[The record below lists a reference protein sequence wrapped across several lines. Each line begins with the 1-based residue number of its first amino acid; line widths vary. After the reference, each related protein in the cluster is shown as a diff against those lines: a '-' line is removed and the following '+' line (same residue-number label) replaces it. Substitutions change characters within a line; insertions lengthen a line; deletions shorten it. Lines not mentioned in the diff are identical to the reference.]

1 MTLRTRT
8 SPIALGLLA
17 SFAPSCAES
26 PPFVEEE
33 VACEERLA
41 EPGAHTVLVE
51 DTQLDP
57 RSPALRDL
65 VGGCYRIE
73 CDTTKPAPPP
83 MPEGDEAARAWAIE
97 RARRAREEDAC
108 RIVPGVRVRRAEGGA
123 LAVAD
128 LEAWNRA
135 IRSKRTPDGLADRFV
150 AGRRIDE
157 PAFDAEHGT
166 RVASVIAHGAR
177 PGTRLVLL
185 QGRIRSRTRAR
196 TCPTRASLEASSR
209 LLTDP
214 AVIDAYAQA
223 APDRVDEDRYALL
236 RRHGVTLANE
246 SFGVSAVDL
255 EGDCPGLPWRAY
267 LAASGAFDDAVA
279 RARDARGLF
288 KGIAVTTVRA
298 AGNERATVSSAAD
311 AVDLC
316 QGRRGSPPA
325 LGGRSAFVVI
335 ASYDPVTGRPSSF
348 TNRGACVDAL
358 APGERIVTE
367 GFDGMLY
374 PLDGTSLAAPMV
386 TGLLARTTAAAT
398 APADLRALVRQGRAE
413 DDSSEASLGAEV
425 VGRELLFDATDT
437 PMR

>member
-1 MTLRTRT
+1 MSWLTRT
-8 SPIALGLLA
+8 APMALGLVA
-17 SFAPSCAES
+17 SFALSCSES

-33 VACEERLA
+33 VTCEERLA
-41 EPGAHTVLVE
+41 EPGAHTILVE

-73 CDTTKPAPPP
+73 CDATRPPPPP

-97 RARRAREEDAC
+97 RARRGREEDAC
-108 RIVPGVRVRRAEGGA
+108 RIVPGVRVRRAEGGG
-123 LAVAD
+123 LAIAD

-157 PAFDAEHGT
+157 PAFTVEHGT

-185 QGRIRSRTRAR
+185 QGRIRSSTQAR
-196 TCPTRASLEASSR
+196 TCPTRASLEATIR
-209 LLTDP
+209 LQSDA

-246 SFGVSAVDL
+246 SFGTTAADL
-255 EGDCPGLPWRAY
+255 EGACPGLPWRAY
-267 LAASGAFDDAVA
+267 LAASGAFDEAVT
-279 RARDARGLF
+279 RARDSRGVF
-288 KGIAVTTVRA
+288 RGIAVTTVRA
-298 AGNERATVSSAAD
+298 AGNEGSTVSSAAD
-311 AVDLC
+311 AAALC
-316 QGRRGSPPA
+316 RGRRGSPSA
-325 LGGRSAFVVI
+325 LGASSAFVVI
-335 ASYDPVTGRPSSF
+335 GSYDPRTGRPSAF
-348 TNRGACVDAL
+348 TNRGACVDVL
-358 APGERIVTE
+358 APGERIVTR

-374 PLDGTSLAAPMV
+374 PLDGTSFAAPMV
-386 TGLLARTTAAAT
+386 TRWLARTTSPAT
-398 APADLRALVRQGRAE
+398 APAELRALVRQGRAE
-413 DDSSEASLGAEV
+413 DDTSKSSLDAEIL
-425 VGRELLFDATDT
+425 GRELLFDTKDA